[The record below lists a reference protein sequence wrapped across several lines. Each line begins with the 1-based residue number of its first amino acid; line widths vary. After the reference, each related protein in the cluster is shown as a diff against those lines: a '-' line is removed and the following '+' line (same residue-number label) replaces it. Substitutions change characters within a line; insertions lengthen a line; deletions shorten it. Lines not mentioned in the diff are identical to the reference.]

1 MCQGFPPTSVG
12 TFCII
17 SKMQFFCEGI
27 GYASLEGGLVA
38 WLEQGLETEGAKFE
52 EDFGEGE

>member
-1 MCQGFPPTSVG
+1 M
-12 TFCII
+12 
-17 SKMQFFCEGI
+17 